1 MVLFNQTLK
10 KQRGRSMTDTFDISK
25 MMKRIEELVN
35 KLEEDSLDLEAN
47 LKAFEEANL
56 LIKTIEKAIENA
68 ELKINEILNK

>member
-1 MVLFNQTLK
+1 MADKL
-10 KQRGRSMTDTFDISK
+10 DISK

-47 LKAFEEANL
+47 LKAFEEANV
-56 LIKTIEKAIENA
+56 LIKTIEQAIENA

>member
-1 MVLFNQTLK
+1 
-10 KQRGRSMTDTFDISK
+10 

>member
-1 MVLFNQTLK
+1 
-10 KQRGRSMTDTFDISK
+10 MTDKLDISN

-47 LKAFEEANL
+47 LKAFEEANT
-56 LIKTIEKAIENA
+56 LIKTIEKAIESA

>member
-1 MVLFNQTLK
+1 
-10 KQRGRSMTDTFDISK
+10 MTEKLDISK

-47 LKAFEEANL
+47 LKAFEEANM

-68 ELKINEILNK
+68 ELKIHEILNK

>member
-1 MVLFNQTLK
+1 MAEKLD
-10 KQRGRSMTDTFDISK
+10 MSK

-47 LKAFEEANL
+47 LKAFEEANI
-56 LIKTIEKAIENA
+56 LIKVIEQAIENA